1 MVAALRTS
9 IHPDV
14 ILRWVFSIITFQWDT
29 KVFPPF
35 QHETFSLTRRK
46 TVGTLTLYYEKNTA

>member
-14 ILRWVFSIITFQWDT
+14 ILRCLPLQWDA
-29 KVFPPF
+29 KVFPLF
-35 QHETFSLTRRK
+35 QHETISLTRRK
-46 TVGTLTLYYEKNTA
+46 MVGTLTPYYEKNTA